1 MNVIWLGFSFLTFI
15 FHFLKYSCILSSV
28 SSSIFDAVAALSQS
42 TKMDVSSGNIERLV
56 SWIVDISAYIWYIQN
71 WS

>member
-1 MNVIWLGFSFLTFI
+1 MLLLRFRR
-15 FHFLKYSCILSSV
+15 V
-28 SSSIFDAVAALSQS
+28 SSGN
-42 TKMDVSSGNIERLV
+42 KMDVSSENIERLV